1 MSCYMHE
8 CDEWN
13 ATDGVLVNEVFWF
26 AAIAQWAQHIIKW
39 EVCGS
44 ILEDEGSNL
53 RIFAAQSSRIG
64 LLSIN
69 ELFSHHESKY
79 V

>member
-13 ATDGVLVNEVFWF
+13 ATDEVLVNEVFWF
-26 AAIAQWAQHIIKW
+26 AVIAQSAQHIMEW

-64 LLSIN
+64 LLFIN
-69 ELFSHHESKY
+69 ELFSHHESKN

>member
-13 ATDGVLVNEVFWF
+13 ATDEVLVNEVFWF

-64 LLSIN
+64 LLFIN
-69 ELFSHHESKY
+69 ELFSNHESKN

>member
-8 CDEWN
+8 YDEWN
-13 ATDGVLVNEVFWF
+13 ATDEVLVNEVFWF
-26 AAIAQWAQHIIKW
+26 AVIAQSAQHIMEW

-64 LLSIN
+64 LLFIN
-69 ELFSHHESKY
+69 ELFSNHESKN